1 MTAKRER
8 KARDKSPAAKDKKPA
23 ERDPARHALSKLD
36 AIETSPGSL
45 LAASSLAPPAR
56 SVEDLTARQRRQL
69 GIARPRGRP
78 LKADARLL
86 QIKAAVT
93 ADEKVAVLAL
103 ASALGHVSAEG
114 EPMEGALV
122 RALVVTPA
130 LEHQARAADREAQS
144 RP

>member
-8 KARDKSPAAKDKKPA
+8 KARDKSPAAKDKKPS
-23 ERDPARHALSKLD
+23 ERD
-36 AIETSPGSL
+36 
-45 LAASSLAPPAR
+45 PAR

-130 LEHQARAADREAQS
+130 LEHQARATDREAQS